1 MDPKTYNF
9 VSESIDSID
18 GKFKKCQNE
27 DKLLEKKFAK
37 PENQC
42 KSERQLVHKTHDKL
56 EGLVSKWL
64 NHVESQSV
72 GLKEENA
79 GHVKV
84 TEDHVASVL
93 AVDKAI
99 VEIQKFEKA
108 MLGEP
113 IEEKSFEQAQEKITT
128 VELLKKAQEKA
139 VKAKD
144 E

>member
-1 MDPKTYNF
+1 MDPKTYTF

-18 GKFKKCQNE
+18 AKFKKCQNE
-27 DKLLEKKFAK
+27 NKALDKKFAK
-37 PENQC
+37 PENEC

-64 NHVESQSV
+64 NVVESQSV
-72 GLKEENA
+72 GLKEEQA

-84 TEDHVASVL
+84 TEDHIASVL

-99 VEIQKFEKA
+99 NEIQKFEKS

-113 IEEKSFEQAQEKITT
+113 IEEKSFE
-128 VELLKKAQEKA
+128 KA
-139 VKAKD
+139 
-144 E
+144 

>member
-1 MDPKTYNF
+1 M
-9 VSESIDSID
+9 I
-18 GKFKKCQNE
+18 
-27 DKLLEKKFAK
+27 
-37 PENQC
+37 
-42 KSERQLVHKTHDKL
+42 HKTHDKL

-99 VEIQKFEKA
+99 TEIQKFEKA

-113 IEEKSFEQAQEKITT
+113 IEEKSFKEAQEKITT
-128 VELLKKAQEKA
+128 VETLKKAQEKA